1 MIKLFLGEE
10 KGNEKLMNLSLRN
23 NNFIYLVI
31 ISLAAILFNFYYG
44 LVGVFP
50 IDSFFTYNAAFEILN
65 GKYPFKDFWTITGP
79 FLDFTQAIFFY
90 IFGVNWISYILHAA
104 LINSLLGIVV
114 FYSLNSFGLKKE
126 YSFFYSIL
134 VVALAYPNA
143 GTPYV
148 DHHSSILSIISILI
162 FIMSVKKVNTNLWY
176 LLPIL
181 FFCSFLTKQSPT
193 SYIFLI
199 ISLFYIIFLFQQTFV
214 KKTFF
219 LVIETIFI
227 SIFIFLFL
235 YLLNIKVSDFYKQ
248 YIDYPISIGENR
260 FQDFLFP
267 FDFKRIF
274 LRQKWIHLS
283 LIPIYYIFFK
293 NLFKKK
299 FYLSSD
305 FIIYGTIIFSS
316 YAFIFHQLMTINGMF
331 IFFLIPI
338 YAGLSQIFINQKKEL
353 TNISLAIIV
362 ALVSIYYFDKY
373 VQSRNFMDLTKKDLK
388 LKVDATL
395 IHENLYPLKWVTYK
409 SKENE
414 NAEIDNLIEVIEII
428 KNDNEKKSI
437 ITDYQFISVVLNNL
451 DNSPSK
457 YWYNYHVYPIK
468 GHRLYNYYRD
478 YFINVLKKEGV
489 KKIFVIKPIVG
500 DDKIVENIFIDE
512 CYEKIDRTEILDI
525 YNLERCS
532 EIN

>member
-10 KGNEKLMNLSLRN
+10 KDNEKLMNLSLRS

-31 ISLAAILFNFYYG
+31 ISLAAISFNFYYG

-114 FYSLNSFGLKKE
+114 FYSFASFGLKKE

-162 FIMSVKKVNTNLWY
+162 FIISIKRVNTNLWY
-176 LLPIL
+176 WLPIL

-199 ISLFYIIFLFQQTFV
+199 ISLFYIIFLFQQSFV

-219 LVIETIFI
+219 LVVETIFI
-227 SIFIFLFL
+227 LIFIFLFL
-235 YLLNIKVSDFYKQ
+235 YLLNIKISDFYKQ
-248 YIDYPISIGENR
+248 YIDYPLSIGENR

-283 LIPIYYIFFK
+283 LIPIYYLFFK
-293 NLFKKK
+293 SLFKEK
-299 FYLSSD
+299 FYLKSE
-305 FIIYGTIIFSS
+305 FIIFGTIILSS

-338 YAGLSQIFINQKKEL
+338 YAGLSQIFINKKKEIV
-353 TNISLAIIV
+353 NISLAIIV

-373 VQSRNFMDLTKKDLK
+373 IQSRNFMDLTKKDLK

-395 IHENLYPLKWVTYK
+395 IHESLYPLKWVSYK
-409 SKENE
+409 SKEE
-414 NAEIDNLIEVIEII
+414 DNIEVTNLVEVLNII
-428 KNDNEKKSI
+428 RNEKSKISI
-437 ITDYQFISVVLNNL
+437 FTDYQFISVALNL
-451 DNSPSK
+451 DDNSPNK
-457 YWYNYHVYPIK
+457 YWYDYHVYPK
-468 GHRLYNYYRD
+468 NNHRLYGYYRNF
-478 YFINVLKKEGV
+478 FIEKLKKSKI
-489 KKIFVIKPIVG
+489 KKIFVVKPIVG
-500 DDKIVENIFIDE
+500 DDRIVENIFTNN
-512 CYEKIDRTEILDI
+512 CFQKLKRTERLDI
-525 YNLERCS
+525 YNLDECN
-532 EIN
+532 EIK

>member
-1 MIKLFLGEE
+1 MIKQFHGEE
-10 KGNEKLMNLSLRN
+10 KDNEKLMRLISKNIN
-23 NNFIYLVI
+23 KIYLLI
-31 ISLAAILFNFYYG
+31 IFLTAASFNFYYG
-44 LVGVFP
+44 LIGVFP

-65 GKYPFKDFWTITGP
+65 GKYPFKDYWTITGP

-90 IFGVNWISYILHAA
+90 IFGVNWNSYILHAA

-114 FYSLNSFGLKKE
+114 FYSLNYFGLKDK
-126 YSFFYSIL
+126 YSFIYSIL
-134 VVALAYPNA
+134 VVILAYPNA

-148 DHHSSILSIISILI
+148 DHHSSILSIISILV
-162 FIMSVKKVNTNLWY
+162 FIICLRKVDTNLWY

-199 ISLFYIIFLFQQTFV
+199 LSVFYIIFLIQNFFV
-214 KKTFF
+214 KKTIF
-219 LVIETIFI
+219 LVIETLIII
-227 SIFIFLFL
+227 SSIILFF
-235 YLLNIKVSDFYKQ
+235 YFLNIKFSDFYKQ
-248 YIDYPISIGENR
+248 YIDYPLSIGENR
-260 FQDFLFP
+260 FSDFLFP
-267 FDFKRIF
+267 IDLKRIF
-274 LRQKWIHLS
+274 LRHKWIHFS
-283 LIPIYYIFFK
+283 LLPVYFL
-293 NLFKKK
+293 LFKCFLRDK
-299 FYLSSD
+299 FYKNSEFL
-305 FIIYGTIIFSS
+305 IYFTIIFSS
-316 YAFIFHQLMTINGMF
+316 YAFIFHQLMTINGLF

-338 YAGLSQIFINQKKEL
+338 FAGLSQAFLNYKKEIV
-353 TNISLAIIV
+353 NISMILIV
-362 ALVSIYYFDKY
+362 TAVSTYYFNKY
-373 VQSRNFMDLTKKDLK
+373 VQSRDFMDLTKDDLK
-388 LKVDATL
+388 INVEANL
-395 IHENLYPLKWVTYK
+395 IHPNLSPLKWVTYK

-428 KNDNEKKSI
+428 KKDNEKKSI

-478 YFINVLKKEGV
+478 YFINVLRKEGV
-489 KKIFVIKPIVG
+489 KKIFVVKPIVG
-500 DDKIVENIFIDE
+500 DDKIVENIFFDR
-512 CYEKIDRTEILDI
+512 CYEKIARTEILDI